1 MADYRSMYLRLA
13 DEVERALDI
22 LDSRRNAEQQ
32 VFLTKAML
40 AAALQDCEDMYV
52 ETEEAQKP
60 PAGGFLL
67 IFSMIA
73 SSHKIINAD
82 VKIIC
87 DTNQFSDSWFS
98 FSVFI
103 ATDRIL
109 RHIQIQC
116 HF

>member
-60 PAGGFLL
+60 PAGVDTLRKHAGGMFLVSISAAML
-67 IFSMIA
+67 P
-73 SSHKIINAD
+73 
-82 VKIIC
+82 
-87 DTNQFSDSWFS
+87 
-98 FSVFI
+98 
-103 ATDRIL
+103 
-109 RHIQIQC
+109 
-116 HF
+116 